1 MLGPSKMF
9 GFAEDNLYMMGTG
22 YGLMGF
28 FDTFMLV
35 FALPEMI
42 DCVEQNN
49 PNMTTIH
56 KAKMV
61 DYSSGLLTAFF
72 GIGTVAAPLY
82 GAHAG
87 ALVGYQYT
95 CDGMA
100 LISLAIGI
108 AYFLA
113 ADGKKTLKKSWTQW
127 TADRKSVV

>member
-113 ADGKKTLKKSWTQW
+113 ADGKKTL
-127 TADRKSVV
+127 